1 MYKIMFWNKIF
12 WLFFTVT
19 QIVLI
24 LALYLNFSLENM
36 SMAFLVFL
44 LGVWKLFEDVKI
56 REDAKRRSQIKVNRK
71 LLNKL
76 K

>member
-1 MYKIMFWNKIF
+1 MFWNKIF
-12 WLFFTVT
+12 WLFFVVT

-24 LALYLNFSLENM
+24 FSLYLSFNFENM
-36 SMAFLVFL
+36 SMSFLVFL
-44 LGVWKLFEDVKI
+44 LGVWKLFEDMKI